1 MFNGHGFV
9 SAGVCVAACLI
20 GAGAVFA
27 ASGVERGGAA
37 AESSTAQ
44 PDPRIDP
51 RIDPQIDPRLESMK
65 HELDELQR
73 QVRSVRERQEH
84 GWLDDRRAE
93 EVKTLIREVLSDA
106 DTRASLLSQELTC
119 YYDNG
124 FILRDNDTFLLKIC
138 SYMQFRYISNTA
150 PQADDDEEG
159 GFQMRRLALMFS
171 GYIGSP
177 RVSYM
182 LMPTFSRSTGEAR
195 FEYAFVGYKI
205 DDTWDLLAGQIKAP
219 FQREWLTSARLQ
231 PMVERSYV
239 DALFTSLYVQGIQA
253 TRHTDDTRLLLAVHN
268 GTWGW
273 NTEFTD
279 DRTDYALGVRGE
291 WKVFGDWKQF
301 QDTVGWAGN
310 HGLLLGSAVEFDRG
324 ETGGGT
330 QAPDILKYTG
340 DVSLEG
346 DGWNLFAAFTAR
358 HIESNGSPGI
368 LDAEQWGAVL
378 QGGIFIIPDKV
389 DLYARYEWVDVD
401 GVAFKQS
408 TGVTTATTNDVA
420 QLITLGTNY
429 YLRGHETKLSFD
441 IVHAFDGLPV
451 TDTGSGLRAS
461 DGPSTTVRSQVMV
474 SF

>member
-1 MFNGHGFV
+1 MAALTGLPEAGF
-9 SAGVCVAACLI
+9 GETAA
-20 GAGAVFA
+20 
-27 ASGVERGGAA
+27 
-37 AESSTAQ
+37 
-44 PDPRIDP
+44 IDS
-51 RIDPQIDPRLESMK
+51 DPRLAAMQ
-65 HELDELQR
+65 HELDDLQR
-73 QVRSVRERQEH
+73 QVRAVRDQQENS
-84 GWLDDRRAE
+84 WQDDLRVE
-93 EVKTLIREVLSDA
+93 DVKALIREVLSDA
-106 DTRASLLSQELTC
+106 DTRTSLLSQELTC
-119 YYDNG
+119 YYDSG
-124 FILRDNDTFLLKIC
+124 FIIRDNDTFLMKVC
-138 SYMQFRYISNTA
+138 SYIQFRYLGSFASDTVN
-150 PQADDDEEG
+150 DEQG
-159 GFQMRRLALMFS
+159 GFQTRRVALMFS

-182 LMPTFSRSTGEAR
+182 LMPTFSRSTGESR
-195 FEYAFVGYKI
+195 FEYAFVGYQI

-239 DALFTSLYVQGIQA
+239 NSLFTSLYVQGVQA
-253 TRHTDDTRLLLAVHN
+253 TRQTDDTRLLLALHN

-273 NTEFTD
+273 NTEFTE

-301 QDTVGWAGN
+301 KDTVGWAGDQ
-310 HGLLLGSAVEFDRG
+310 GLLLGSAVQFDRG

-330 QAPDILKYTG
+330 DTPDILKYTG
-340 DVSLEG
+340 DISLEG

-368 LDAEQWGAVL
+368 VDAEQWGAVL
-378 QGGIFIIPDKV
+378 QGGVFIVPGKV

-408 TGVTTATTNDVA
+408 TGVTTATANGA
-420 QLITLGTNY
+420 AELITLGTNY

-451 TDTGSGLRAS
+451 TDSGTGLRAS
-461 DGPSTTVRSQVMV
+461 DGPSTTVRGQVTV
-474 SF
+474 AF